1 MVIPTPLRFADQLRP
16 LLRALR
22 KQRGLTQAQLG
33 ARLGFSQARVAEIEA
48 HPGVV
53 GVEQLMRV
61 LAALDAGLSLQ
72 PLDKDAP
79 EPPSPIE
86 AGRGARAAARSRT
99 GSW

>member
-1 MVIPTPLRFADQLRP
+1 MASVTPLRFADQLRP

-22 KQRGLTQAQLG
+22 QQRGLTQAQLG

-48 HPGVV
+48 NPGVV

-72 PLDKDAP
+72 SLEGDTPAP
-79 EPPSPIE
+79 PTSTDPRP
-86 AGRGARAAARSRT
+86 RTVKTPRT